1 MKKFIL
7 PLIATVF
14 SISLLIGCESSA
26 TKVSDAEQDVVD
38 AQAKLDQV
46 RKDSIADYE
55 ATQAAWQVQIAKNE
69 LAIAEY
75 KERVA
80 QLKADQRASDEDK
93 LAEMESRNAE
103 LKVSVTEFGQNGNL
117 AWYKFK
123 AGVKTT
129 FEKFDEEMTTLGN
142 SIEAKVQPNKK

>member
-14 SISLLIGCESSA
+14 SISFLIGCESSA
-26 TKVSDAEQDVVD
+26 TRVSDAEQDVVD

-46 RKDSIADYE
+46 RKDSIADYK

-80 QLKADQRASDEDK
+80 QLKADQRASDEAK